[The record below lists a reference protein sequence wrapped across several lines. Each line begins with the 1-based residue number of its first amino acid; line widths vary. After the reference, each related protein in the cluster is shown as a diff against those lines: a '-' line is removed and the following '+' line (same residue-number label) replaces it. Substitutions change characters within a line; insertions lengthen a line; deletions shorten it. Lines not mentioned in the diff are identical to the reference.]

1 MAMTTAAR
9 PTKIQ
14 SRSLTGPLPERTQT
28 SPTGPSSPSSSG
40 NFRRDCAATAW
51 PPRAPSWADTA
62 NSYGGGRP
70 TQPTRTATDRRRPRC
85 TGGTDG
91 AGEPQV
97 GYQRVQGESPKVGHR
112 IGATT
117 IRRILKRHR
126 IPPAPVRH
134 TDTSRR
140 QFLRTQ
146 AAMLLTRRLL
156 PCRLR
161 GDAAAALRPV
171 RARSQRPLPARA
183 GRYGP
188 SPTGRGPPAGPQP
201 PDGPRRR
208 RRAVPVPHPRSGR
221 SNSRRRSTRCSR
233 MQESRR
239 SRSQAASSSAERRP
253 PRPRLPV
260 PEPVHDTI
268 RRRSVLAGG

>member
-1 MAMTTAAR
+1 
-9 PTKIQ
+9 
-14 SRSLTGPLPERTQT
+14 TG
-28 SPTGPSSPSSSG
+28 PTGPPSPSSSA
-40 NFRRDCAATAW
+40 NYRRDCAATAW
-51 PPRAPSWADTA
+51 SPRAPSWLA
-62 NSYGGGRP
+62 P
-70 TQPTRTATDRRRPRC
+70 PTRTAAVDLPNRPGRPPIDDALAALVVRMAPENPRWDTKGC
-85 TGGTDG
+85 RASRPKSATGS
-91 AGEPQV
+91 AP
-97 GYQRVQGESPKVGHR
+97 
-112 IGATT
+112 TT

-188 SPTGRGPPAGPQP
+188 SPTGRGPP
-201 PDGPRRR
+201 
-208 RRAVPVPHPRSGR
+208 
-221 SNSRRRSTRCSR
+221 SRPATS
-233 MQESRR
+233 
-239 SRSQAASSSAERRP
+239 
-253 PRPRLPV
+253 
-260 PEPVHDTI
+260 
-268 RRRSVLAGG
+268 